1 MADLTHR
8 ERALITIQGGQADYV
23 PTFELVFHETERDFD
38 GRAFFGV
45 KGGPDPTGVN
55 RMETLRHNARLM
67 LDTTAV
73 SGFFRGDEG
82 IRESIACADELFLN
96 PVVIG
101 ELLAGFSMG
110 RRERKNREALR
121 ELVSSPRMRVI
132 DMDAETSERYAA
144 IYAHLRKAG
153 TPIPTNHLWIAA
165 SAMQYGLKL
174 LTLDKHFLQVPQVI
188 TILPGPAAD

>member
-1 MADLTHR
+1 
-8 ERALITIQGGQADYV
+8 
-23 PTFELVFHETERDFD
+23 
-38 GRAFFGV
+38 
-45 KGGPDPTGVN
+45 
-55 RMETLRHNARLM
+55 M

-82 IRESIACADELFLN
+82 IRESIVSADELFLN

-110 RRERKNREALR
+110 GRERKNREALG

-132 DMDAETSERYAA
+132 DMDAETSERYAV
-144 IYAHLRKAG
+144 IYTHLRKAG
-153 TPIPTNHLWIAA
+153 TPIPTNDLWIAA

-174 LTLDKHFLQVPQVI
+174 LTLDQHFLLVPQVI